1 MFGLIFPLEEAL
13 GIDVYYVI
21 DTQLII
27 LFVCNF
33 KIVVTYCIF
42 YGISYIFRTYFVLW
56 VHGV

>member
-1 MFGLIFPLEEAL
+1 V
-13 GIDVYYVI
+13 IDVYYVI

-27 LFVCNF
+27 LFECNF